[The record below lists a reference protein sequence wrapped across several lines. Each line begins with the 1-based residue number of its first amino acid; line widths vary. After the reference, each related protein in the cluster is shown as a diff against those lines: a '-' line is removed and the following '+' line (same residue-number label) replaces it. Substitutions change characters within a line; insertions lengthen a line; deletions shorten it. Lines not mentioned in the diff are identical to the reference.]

1 MPYSRDPVFASLHRL
16 MAFAQ
21 ALQVYRMIVEV
32 AREPKQTFWNL
43 TINLLF
49 DTAAVEWSKVF
60 GSWGEDTHWTKALP
74 PDQHDTTRLALLAH
88 LGLTAEQWAAE
99 QEAVKAYR
107 DEHVSHHD
115 LASTIEKLPRYDVPY
130 KAACF
135 MFDRIRAVADQN
147 WLGGIPKD
155 LDRWATNVA
164 GNMSV
169 IVCKAHAATAT
180 LGSNIPSAKKVGAP

>member
-1 MPYSRDPVFASLHRL
+1 MT
-16 MAFAQ
+16 FAQ
-21 ALQVYRMIVEV
+21 ALQVYRMVVGI
-32 AREPKQTFWNL
+32 AAEPKQTFWNM

-60 GSWGEDTHWTKALP
+60 GSRGEDTHWTKALP
-74 PDQHDTTRLALLAH
+74 PEQHDETRTALLAH

-99 QEAVKAYR
+99 QKAIKTYR

-115 LASTIEKLPRYDVPY
+115 LDSTIAKLPRYDVPY

-135 MFDRIRAVADQN
+135 MFARLRAAADQD
-147 WLGGIPKD
+147 WLGGIPTD
-155 LDRWATNVA
+155 LDRWAITVA

-169 IVCKAHAATAT
+169 IVRKAHAATAT
-180 LGSNIPSAKKVGAP
+180 LGSNVAGGGKGGTS